1 MDATGDRALTGP
13 LTVHGIETY
22 KRLHFELDAT
32 GAPLFS
38 GLLVNEQPAPVALA
52 GTYFVGGLRRQEDP
66 DQTALAEE
74 LAAFRRM
81 TRGAAFAMYVRDVF
95 DLGNGDTGLVG
106 YLLGTAAVGNTACLY
121 ERTGGYQL
129 SEPVPVK
136 SLVYERME
144 QSTLASADQLLPCGV
159 VIGGRYKPQKIRG
172 EILIEW
178 SKMM

>member
-1 MDATGDRALTGP
+1 MPDYAGSAHVILFFVILFVDVFIYGFQAALS
-13 LTVHGIETY
+13 VVDE
-22 KRLHFELDAT
+22 REM
-32 GAPLFS
+32 
-38 GLLVNEQPAPVALA
+38 E
-52 GTYFVGGLRRQEDP
+52 RRQEDP
-66 DQTALAEE
+66 DQTSLAEE

-81 TRGAAFAMYVRDVF
+81 ARGAAFAMYVRDVF

-136 SLVYERME
+136 SLVYERTE